1 MNEATPVLANSPAAV
16 TLTHRPPSALDE
28 DKRLSGSARLRT
40 YSVLKER
47 PADLNDIFVPAHR
60 RFIEAAITYT
70 SLGKPP
76 AEFSRIA
83 VLAPPRRRPADAALA
98 TYKALS
104 EPPDESAEAM
114 KVLSTTTA
122 PEMPSPTSKQA
133 EESAS
138 PGEAFT
144 VTVPAFGRE
153 TGLAPTPHHPVA
165 ARRTPTRID

>member
-60 RFIEAAITYT
+60 RFIEAAITYI

-76 AEFSRIA
+76 AELSWIA

-104 EPPDESAEAM
+104 EPPDESAKAM
-114 KVLSTTTA
+114 KVPSTATA
-122 PEMPSPTSKQA
+122 LEMPSPTSRQA
-133 EESAS
+133 EEIAS
-138 PGEAFT
+138 PGGAFT

-153 TGLAPTPHHPVA
+153 TGFAPTPPQPVA
-165 ARRTPTRID
+165 ARRAPTRIA

>member
-28 DKRLSGSARLRT
+28 DKRLSGNARLRT
-40 YSVLKER
+40 YCVLKER
-47 PADLNDIFVPAHR
+47 PADFNDIFVPARR
-60 RFIEAAITYT
+60 RFIEAAITYI

-76 AEFSRIA
+76 AEFSWIA

-114 KVLSTTTA
+114 KVPSTTTA

-133 EESAS
+133 EEIAS
-138 PGEAFT
+138 PGGAFT

-165 ARRTPTRID
+165 ARPTPTRID